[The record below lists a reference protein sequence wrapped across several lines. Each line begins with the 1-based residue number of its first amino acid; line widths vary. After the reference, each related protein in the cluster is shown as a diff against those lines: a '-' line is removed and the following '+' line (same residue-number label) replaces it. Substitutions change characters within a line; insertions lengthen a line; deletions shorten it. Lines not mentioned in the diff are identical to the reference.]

1 MTKNH
6 RNIVKLSCYLWS
18 VVTACLLHTQ
28 MAAPARKLRK
38 KWDDDDMK
46 SATTAVEDK
55 SLSISQAASAYNV
68 PRKTLD
74 D

>member
-1 MTKNH
+1 M
-6 RNIVKLSCYLWS
+6 VSSYS
-18 VVTACLLHTQ
+18 MLLHTQ